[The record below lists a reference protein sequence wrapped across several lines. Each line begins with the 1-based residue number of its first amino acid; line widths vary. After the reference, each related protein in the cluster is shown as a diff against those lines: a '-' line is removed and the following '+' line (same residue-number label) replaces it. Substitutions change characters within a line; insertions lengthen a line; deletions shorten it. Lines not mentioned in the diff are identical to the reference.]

1 MQYIDLIKVAFF
13 RNSSTV
19 LLLSIESSTFERV
32 KIIIKIWMN
41 FKGIKFQ
48 WKITKIVYFPMCTNN
63 IYGNKTKKNKRLY
76 DMISNQSGC

>member
-41 FKGIKFQ
+41 FKGIKFL
-48 WKITKIVYFPMCTNN
+48 WKITEIVYFPMCTNN
-63 IYGNKTKKNKRLY
+63 IYGNKTKQKKKLY
-76 DMISNQSGC
+76 DMISNQNGC